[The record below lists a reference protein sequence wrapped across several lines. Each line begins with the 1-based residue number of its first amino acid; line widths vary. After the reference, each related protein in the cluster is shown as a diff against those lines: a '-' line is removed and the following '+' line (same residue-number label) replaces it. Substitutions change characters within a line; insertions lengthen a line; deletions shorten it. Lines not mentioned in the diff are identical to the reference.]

1 MGFEDEVEQSFGRP
15 YRRIDGRSKRTF
27 ELTSSIVPRG
37 TSFHHAAELECSL
50 VRFDPVQLSC
60 GRDLPGP
67 AELGAINPEAVHDHG
82 QPTR

>member
-1 MGFEDEVEQSFGRP
+1 LTIEEKSDAGVIVVG
-15 YRRIDGRSKRTF
+15 
-27 ELTSSIVPRG
+27 ELWLAPDDDLKDHYSPVK
-37 TSFHHAAELECSL
+37 
-50 VRFDPVQLSC
+50 FDPVQLSC